1 MKIVLTGLLAS
12 AALLAAPMAASAQ
25 DAARPYDNGPVWDV
39 AAIQTKPGH
48 FDDYMRF
55 VATVWKARQEAL
67 KAKGVVLD
75 YKVLTVQDQRDNEPD
90 LFLMVEYKNMA
101 AFDVPLDDFD
111 AMAKKE
117 FGSVTA
123 SAKAAVDRETIRTQR
138 GDIITRELILK

>member
-1 MKIVLTGLLAS
+1 MKVAFAGLLAS
-12 AALLAAPMAASAQ
+12 AALVATPLAASAQ
-25 DAARPYDNGPVWDV
+25 DGPRPYDNGPVWDV

-55 VATVWKARQEAL
+55 VDTVWKARQEAL
-67 KAKGVVLD
+67 KAKGVVID
-75 YKVLTVQDQRDNEPD
+75 YKVLNVQDSRDNEPD

-138 GDIITRELILK
+138 GDMITRELILK